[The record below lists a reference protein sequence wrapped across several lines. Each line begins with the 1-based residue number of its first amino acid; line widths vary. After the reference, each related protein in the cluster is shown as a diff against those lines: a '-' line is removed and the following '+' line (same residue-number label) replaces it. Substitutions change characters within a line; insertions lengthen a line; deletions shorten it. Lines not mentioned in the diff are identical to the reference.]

1 MQCTSR
7 RRASGASDVA
17 TFGLVIEYDGTEFA
31 GWQVQPD
38 GARTVQGVVAEAL
51 TSITGE
57 PATLHGAGR
66 TDAGVH
72 AEGQVAHV
80 ALTTRLAP
88 GELRNAL
95 GALLPRDVAV
105 RCVVAV
111 PDAFH
116 ARRDARSKLYRYRL
130 WTGSARSPLRDRTS
144 LWVRGALDLGAMQ
157 AAAQHVVGTHDFTSF
172 RAAGSAV
179 PTSVRTITRAAVAGT
194 RGAEVTLDFE
204 ATGFLRHMVRN
215 LVGTLL
221 EVGRGRRAPE
231 SMPALIAARDRGLAG
246 PTAPAQGLTLVC
258 VRYDFPLESEGLEA
272 ERVDAARPLG

>member
-1 MQCTSR
+1 MP
-7 RRASGASDVA
+7 
-17 TFGLVIEYDGTEFA
+17 TFALVIEYDGTDFA
-31 GWQVQPD
+31 GWQAQP
-38 GARTVQGVVAEAL
+38 GGNRTVQGVLGDAL
-51 TSITGE
+51 RSITG
-57 PATLHGAGR
+57 AAVVLHGAGR

-88 GELRNAL
+88 EALRRAL
-95 GALLPRDVAV
+95 GALLPKDVAV
-105 RCVVAV
+105 LRVLAV

-130 WTGSARSPLRDRTS
+130 WTGPTRSPLRERNS
-144 LWVRGALDLGAMQ
+144 LWIRAALDLEAMR
-157 AAAQHVVGTHDFTSF
+157 AAARDLVGTHDFSSF

-179 PTSVRTITRAAVAGT
+179 PTSVRTLICATINGNCGGEVA
-194 RGAEVTLDFE
+194 LDFE

-221 EVGRGRRAPE
+221 EVGQGRRPAA

-246 PTAPAQGLTLVC
+246 PTAPAQGLTLVQ
-258 VRYDFPLESEGLEA
+258 VRYDFPLESEGLAPERLDVA
-272 ERVDAARPLG
+272 EPLG